1 MAELR
6 NPILAGLTKDEE
18 KELLLLRCMRHRT
31 FNKGDIIFSSGD
43 TISEIGVVE
52 RGSVLVESISAWGS
66 RSILSIALPGQVFG
80 ESYAVLSVP
89 LMVDV
94 TAAEKCIVL
103 LVDTRRLMSAEYAR
117 TSWQP
122 RILRNL
128 VMIASSKNL
137 SLSTRIFCT
146 TSKKVR
152 ERILAYLSGLSI
164 ENGSIEFDIPL
175 DRQQMADYLNLDR
188 SALSREL
195 SRMRDEGL
203 IEFRKNHFLLL
214 NTDMP

>member
-1 MAELR
+1 MTEIN

-31 FNKGDIIFSSGD
+31 FNKGDIILSSGD

-52 RGSVLVESISAWGS
+52 RGSVLVESINAWGG
-66 RSILSIALPGQVFG
+66 RSILSVALPGQVFG
-80 ESYAVLSVP
+80 ESYAMLSVP

-94 TAAEKCIVL
+94 TAAEKCMVL
-103 LVDTRRLMSAEYAR
+103 LVDTRRLMSAEYAL

-122 RILRNL
+122 RVLRNL

-146 TSKKVR
+146 SSKKVR
-152 ERILAYLSGLSI
+152 GRILAYLSGLSI
-164 ENGSIEFDIPL
+164 ENGSAEFDIPL
-175 DRQQMADYLNLDR
+175 DRQQMADFLNLDR

-195 SRMRDEGL
+195 CRMRDEGL
-203 IEFRKNHFLLL
+203 IEFRKNHFWLL
-214 NTDMP
+214 NTDIS

>member
-1 MAELR
+1 MTEIQ
-6 NPILAGLTKDEE
+6 NPILAGFSKDDE
-18 KELLLLRCMRHRT
+18 KELLLLRCMRHRV
-31 FNKGDIIFSSGD
+31 FGKGDIIFSSGE

-52 RGSVLVESISAWGS
+52 KGSVLVESIDAWGG
-66 RSILSIALPGQVFG
+66 RSILSVALPGQVFG

-103 LVDTRRLMSAEYAR
+103 LVDTKRLMSAEYAG

-146 TSKKVR
+146 SSKKVR
-152 ERILAYLSGLSI
+152 ERILSYLSGLSI
-164 ENGSIEFDIPL
+164 ENGSAEFNIPL